1 MAALSYTAHYLSE
14 IWKRRYFWLA
24 LVKLD
29 LDARYRRSFLGI
41 AWALLQPLA
50 YTTVMCLVFSQIFVE
65 TNLGEYAPYVFT
77 GVAIWG
83 FISNSVLE
91 GCHSILVGEKYIRS
105 YPAPLAMYSLRTALS
120 VALHFLILLAFTI
133 LLSWVIRGFQNLAAL
148 PILVPILVVLFL
160 FSWALT
166 TIFGIINVHFPDT
179 HHLAGIL
186 LQLIYYLTPV
196 FYPKQMFAQ
205 RGALVTILTYNP
217 LGYIVELVREPVLYG
232 RIPPL
237 ADFLIAINTVVVL
250 AGLAIFLLVTNE
262 RKIIFSL

>member
-1 MAALSYTAHYLSE
+1 MAALSYTAQYLSE

-50 YTTVMCLVFSQIFVE
+50 YTAVMCLVFSQIFE
-65 TNLGEYAPYVFT
+65 MDLREYAPYVFT

-91 GCHSILVGEKYIRS
+91 GCHSILAGEKYIRS
-105 YPAPLAMYSLRTALS
+105 YPAPLAMYSLRTAIS

-133 LLSWVIRGFQNLAAL
+133 LLSWLIRGFENLAAL
-148 PILVPILVVLFL
+148 SILVPVLMVLFL

-196 FYPKQMFAQ
+196 FYPKEMFAK
-205 RGALVTILTYNP
+205 RGALVTILAYNP
-217 LGYIVELVREPVLYG
+217 LGYLVELVREPVLYG

-237 ADFLIAINTVVVL
+237 ADFLVAINTAVVL

>member
-1 MAALSYTAHYLSE
+1 MRPWYFAAHYLSE

-41 AWALLQPLA
+41 GWSLLQPLA
-50 YTTVMCLVFSQIFVE
+50 YTTVMCLVFYQIFE
-65 TNLGEYAPYVFT
+65 MDLREYAPYVFT

-83 FISNSVLE
+83 FIANSVLE
-91 GCHSILVGEKYIRS
+91 GCHSILAGEKYIRS
-105 YPAPLAMYSLRTALS
+105 YPAPLAMYSLRTTLS
-120 VALHFLILLAFTI
+120 VALHFLILLTFTI
-133 LLSWVIRGFQNLAAL
+133 LLSWVVQGFQNLPAL
-148 PILVPILVVLFL
+148 PVLVPILILLFL
-160 FSWALT
+160 FSWAVT
-166 TIFGIINVHFPDT
+166 TIFGIINVYFPDM

-186 LQLIYYLTPV
+186 LQLVYYLTPV
-196 FYPKQMFAQ
+196 FYPKEMFTR

-232 RIPPL
+232 HVPPL
-237 ADFLIAINTVVVL
+237 TDFLIALQTIAML
-250 AGLAIFLLVTNE
+250 GILAIALLVANE